1 MRLHTLNINDNLTF
15 VNEKKDQWE
24 NSFIVKCLQMWF
36 ILMVKWFI
44 FKWKTRMR
52 ENEFWVKEDIMNVQ
66 INE

>member
-36 ILMVKWFI
+36 ILWLNGYLEMKDNDE
-44 FKWKTRMR
+44 R
-52 ENEFWVKEDIMNVQ
+52 EWISSQRRHNECTN
-66 INE
+66 